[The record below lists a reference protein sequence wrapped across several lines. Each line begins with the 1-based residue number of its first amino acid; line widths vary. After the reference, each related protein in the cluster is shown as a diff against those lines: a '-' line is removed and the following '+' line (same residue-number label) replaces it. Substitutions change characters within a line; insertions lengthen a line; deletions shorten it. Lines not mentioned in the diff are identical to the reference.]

1 MVENLQIK
9 IFLHCKAIMPT
20 SNIFEAMHPDPDTDT
35 DFDITHKKKKV
46 NFRKVV

>member
-1 MVENLQIK
+1 
-9 IFLHCKAIMPT
+9 MPT